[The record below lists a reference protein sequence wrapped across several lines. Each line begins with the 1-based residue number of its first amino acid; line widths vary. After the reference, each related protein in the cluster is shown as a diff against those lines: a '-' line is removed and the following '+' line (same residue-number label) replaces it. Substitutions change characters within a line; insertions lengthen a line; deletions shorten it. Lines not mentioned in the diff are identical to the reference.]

1 MGVSERMVFGSFLK
15 QHLSTAIN
23 EVKTN
28 LGAPKEERNPM
39 FNDLVQNAG
48 SFLSKYTPDGV
59 DPTELLE
66 MALNAA
72 GDFDWE
78 AIFKPDLIDDCDGFD
93 KDYLGEEEEEE
104 EIAAEEDLW
113 DGEEI
118 EDEDPDIDFD
128 DKRFR
133 RKNRNYNNT
142 EIEWTAPEN
151 PQFIVDGT
159 SMNDIMQNGIGDCW
173 FLASLASL
181 AQRPERVS

>member
-1 MGVSERMVFGSFLK
+1 M
-15 QHLSTAIN
+15 
-23 EVKTN
+23 
-28 LGAPKEERNPM
+28 
-39 FNDLVQNAG
+39 QNYA
-48 SFLSKYTPDGV
+48 PDGV

-66 MALNAA
+66 MAVNAL

-104 EIAAEEDLW
+104 VEKTEEELAAEEDLW

-133 RKNRNYNNT
+133 RKNRLLPILLCEYGRKPLVTPCNV
-142 EIEWTAPEN
+142 IHV
-151 PQFIVDGT
+151 QKL
-159 SMNDIMQNGIGDCW
+159 Q
-173 FLASLASL
+173 
-181 AQRPERVS
+181 

>member
-1 MGVSERMVFGSFLK
+1 M
-15 QHLSTAIN
+15 
-23 EVKTN
+23 
-28 LGAPKEERNPM
+28 
-39 FNDLVQNAG
+39 VQNAG

-104 EIAAEEDLW
+104 VEKTEEEIAAEEDLW

-133 RKNRNYNNT
+133 RKNRLLTILLCEYGRELLVTLLLNSCVPF
-142 EIEWTAPEN
+142 A
-151 PQFIVDGT
+151 F
-159 SMNDIMQNGIGDCW
+159 
-173 FLASLASL
+173 
-181 AQRPERVS
+181 

>member
-1 MGVSERMVFGSFLK
+1 MSK
-15 QHLSTAIN
+15 
-23 EVKTN
+23 
-28 LGAPKEERNPM
+28 
-39 FNDLVQNAG
+39 NAG
-48 SFLSKYTPDGV
+48 SFLQNYAPDGV

-66 MALNAA
+66 MAVNAL

-93 KDYLGEEEEEE
+93 KDYLGEEEEEEVEKTEE

-133 RKNRNYNNT
+133 RKNRLLTILLCEYGRELLVTLLVNSCVPF
-142 EIEWTAPEN
+142 A
-151 PQFIVDGT
+151 
-159 SMNDIMQNGIGDCW
+159 
-173 FLASLASL
+173 A
-181 AQRPERVS
+181 

>member
-1 MGVSERMVFGSFLK
+1 MGTHPIFESDFDCLTERMVFGSFLK

-48 SFLSKYTPDGV
+48 SFLQNYAPDGV

-66 MALNAA
+66 MAVNAL

-93 KDYLGEEEEEE
+93 KDYWER
-104 EIAAEEDLW
+104 
-113 DGEEI
+113 
-118 EDEDPDIDFD
+118 
-128 DKRFR
+128 KRKKKLKR
-133 RKNRNYNNT
+133 LKKNWLQKK
-142 EIEWTAPEN
+142 I
-151 PQFIVDGT
+151 FG
-159 SMNDIMQNGIGDCW
+159 
-173 FLASLASL
+173 
-181 AQRPERVS
+181 

>member
-1 MGVSERMVFGSFLK
+1 M
-15 QHLSTAIN
+15 
-23 EVKTN
+23 
-28 LGAPKEERNPM
+28 
-39 FNDLVQNAG
+39 QNYA
-48 SFLSKYTPDGV
+48 PDGV

-66 MALNAA
+66 MAVNAL

-104 EIAAEEDLW
+104 VEKTEEELAAEEDLW

-133 RKNRNYNNT
+133 RKNRLLPILLCEYGRKPLVT
-142 EIEWTAPEN
+142 PLQCDSCSEITMI
-151 PQFIVDGT
+151 QK
-159 SMNDIMQNGIGDCW
+159 
-173 FLASLASL
+173 
-181 AQRPERVS
+181 

>member
-1 MGVSERMVFGSFLK
+1 M
-15 QHLSTAIN
+15 
-23 EVKTN
+23 
-28 LGAPKEERNPM
+28 
-39 FNDLVQNAG
+39 QNYA
-48 SFLSKYTPDGV
+48 PDGV

-66 MALNAA
+66 MAVNAL

-104 EIAAEEDLW
+104 VEKTEEELAAEEDLW

-133 RKNRNYNNT
+133 RKNRLLPILLCEYGRKPLVT
-142 EIEWTAPEN
+142 LLQCDSFSEITMI
-151 PQFIVDGT
+151 QK
-159 SMNDIMQNGIGDCW
+159 
-173 FLASLASL
+173 
-181 AQRPERVS
+181 

>member
-1 MGVSERMVFGSFLK
+1 M
-15 QHLSTAIN
+15 
-23 EVKTN
+23 
-28 LGAPKEERNPM
+28 
-39 FNDLVQNAG
+39 QNYA
-48 SFLSKYTPDGV
+48 PDGV

-66 MALNAA
+66 MAVNAL

-104 EIAAEEDLW
+104 VEKTEEELAAEEDLW

-133 RKNRNYNNT
+133 RKNRLLTILLCEYGRKPLVTLLLNSYVPFCLLKDKKVFLGFLDQKMMSKT
-142 EIEWTAPEN
+142 
-151 PQFIVDGT
+151 QT
-159 SMNDIMQNGIGDCW
+159 SPG
-173 FLASLASL
+173 
-181 AQRPERVS
+181 QRRMF